1 MMDLGHVRGFNHVL
15 NATVAHPAAR
25 AEPAA
30 HAAPQITISVLSVGL
45 SSVYGGSRTLT
56 ALGESGYAPRIFT
69 YVDKWCVRAHAR
81 LAERP
86 GR

>member
-1 MMDLGHVRGFNHVL
+1 
-15 NATVAHPAAR
+15 
-25 AEPAA
+25 
-30 HAAPQITISVLSVGL
+30 VLSVGL
-45 SSVYGGSRTLT
+45 SCVYGGSRTLT

-81 LAERP
+81 LAEGA